1 MDMNRKF
8 KQGWSTIPPIS
19 TKQTTT
25 SRSYLKSLHTHNT
38 NNNKHNIMIKYD
50 IWRWTSILV

>member
-8 KQGWSTIPPIS
+8 KQGWSTSPPIS

-25 SRSYLKSLHTHNT
+25 YSRHVGGFDLAIRFLLP
-38 NNNKHNIMIKYD
+38 NK
-50 IWRWTSILV
+50 